1 MAVIWPTGTP
11 VPAGCPRPR
20 GRAALAKVS
29 PIEFFRQVRAE
40 SAKIVWPSR
49 KQTVTTGI
57 MVLIMTSILAIFF
70 FGVDSAFQAIVK
82 ALLKLVS

>member
-1 MAVIWPTGTP
+1 M
-11 VPAGCPRPR
+11 
-20 GRAALAKVS
+20 AKVS

-70 FGVDSAFQAIVK
+70 FGVDAAFQAIVK
-82 ALLKLVS
+82 GLLKLVS

>member
-1 MAVIWPTGTP
+1 
-11 VPAGCPRPR
+11 
-20 GRAALAKVS
+20 LAKVS

-82 ALLKLVS
+82 GLLKLVS